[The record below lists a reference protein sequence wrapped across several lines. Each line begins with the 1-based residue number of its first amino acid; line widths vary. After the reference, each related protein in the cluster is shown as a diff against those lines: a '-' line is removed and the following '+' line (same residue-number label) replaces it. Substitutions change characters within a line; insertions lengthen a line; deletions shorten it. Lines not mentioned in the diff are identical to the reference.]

1 MGVLWE
7 DLMELTKSMAQRITK
22 AEMKVQKKLMV
33 QKKTKAEMT
42 AETTA
47 VQMAHWKARV
57 MVSLMDV

>member
-1 MGVLWE
+1 
-7 DLMELTKSMAQRITK
+7 MELTKSMAPRITK
-22 AEMKVQKKLMV
+22 VEMKVQKKLMV

-47 VQMAHWKARV
+47 ATMAHWKACA

>member
-7 DLMELTKSMAQRITK
+7 DLMELTKSMAPRITK
-22 AEMKVQKKLMV
+22 VEMKVQKKLMV

-47 VQMAHWKARV
+47 ATMAHWKACA